1 MRHDFF
7 DIYDEY
13 RLSNASVNFSVLYEE
28 WKRRNNIYFP
38 PVDPPLVL
46 ARPSSQPGLVACCSF
61 SDGTGIL
68 PAIFVVWCLCHFLI
82 NWWYETGSLSEVWV
96 SLCGFWS
103 WAMANEANAQEGIWD
118 PEEQPEGLPDS
129 QLGAV
134 PGNSRTESGRKPG
147 VSPSAAVEEWLKLLA
162 FPTQMLRFAAK
173 TQWRYPGGT
182 TDYPAFSTLCGEE
195 MGLSLIHI

>member
-13 RLSNASVNFSVLYEE
+13 RLINVSVNFSHLYEE
-28 WKRRNNIYFP
+28 WKRRNNIYLP
-38 PVDPPLVL
+38 PPSPPLVL
-46 ARPSSQPGLVACCSF
+46 ARPATSPGLAACCSF

-129 QLGAV
+129 QR
-134 PGNSRTESGRKPG
+134 P
-147 VSPSAAVEEWLKLLA
+147 
-162 FPTQMLRFAAK
+162 
-173 TQWRYPGGT
+173 
-182 TDYPAFSTLCGEE
+182 
-195 MGLSLIHI
+195 